1 MKKIL
6 LLGAVLLPSVAF
18 GQAAHS
24 AIELTRQR
32 ASQTAAC
39 GSTSTA
45 CLYRST
51 DDSIHWAEPGG
62 TDFNLTLSAGTLQS
76 AYSGGGA
83 GPQTITLSTAG
94 KDIRTDV
101 AGHYPGGSGG
111 VYDLAWSVID
121 STQANRSGTPFTP
134 APPWPV
140 PGTTVAS
147 PLMAL
152 GMTQSG
158 ELITGDPQRWLSAGE
173 GMDGNIVLR
182 GGLGDWHLFPGPSLL
197 TDKYVEGVELW
208 IQAGSGAPISNAF
221 GGSLH
226 LHGGPHGVG
235 ASAPGGMVEID
246 SAPDAG
252 GTHSGFYY
260 SGYGDVQLGG
270 FYATTIGIGR
280 ADLTGSPATQVAL
293 RAGTNGIQATSL
305 GRVVFRNA
313 DSSPTVYWDTVG
325 PTSSGLEFAKK
336 AGSFTVL
343 LPNDAG
349 LNQSMWA
356 QDLTSITLST
366 GVSPAYNEVFTA
378 HTHQG
383 MRYTTYNADGLGNVA
398 FTVASSVTWT
408 TTALAQFKSA
418 SLVRADI
425 QSGPASVTGIGVI
438 NAYGNLGSAATIAQ
452 FNAVAVSADGG
463 FSGAGYAMDA
473 TPAGGDKAFLTT
485 GGTVGN
491 TSLAHVAA
499 LYNGSYQ
506 GAYVDLA
513 DGSFKS
519 LAVKL
524 GTGGTPNLGSAA
536 VPWGSIYVTGT
547 IAEYKGET
555 TDGTGVAYI
564 EKKGTDVAS
573 SGAGAQSTTIATY
586 SPGTSGLYRVQVL
599 IDCTT
604 ADTVTATVTY
614 SDAVNTTAQ
623 TETPISA
630 ASCGTNGVVHG
641 ADLLIRAAS
650 GTAIIATLT
659 LSSHNTTKAHAT
671 IERLN

>member
-1 MKKIL
+1 MYTDAANVDHVTPTPPVAGIVKGDIPVSNG
-6 LLGAVLLPSVAF
+6 LGGFTLQPPGSD
-18 GQAAHS
+18 GQCLVSRS
-24 AIELTRQR
+24 ASSTGWTT
-32 ASQTAAC
+32 SAC
-39 GSTSTA
+39 GG
-45 CLYRST
+45 
-51 DDSIHWAEPGG
+51 GG
-62 TDFNLTLSAGTLQS
+62 T
-76 AYSGGGA
+76 SGGGGGSLQA
-83 GPQTITLSTAG
+83 AFNGGNSITFDPSPAPSPVVFNA
-94 KDIRTDV
+94 D
-101 AGHYPGGSGG
+101 GHYNHGAAGA
-111 VYDLAWSVID
+111 YDLEYWFGD
-121 STQANRSGTPFTP
+121 STVANRSGSTLSP
-134 APPWPV
+134 APPWPL
-140 PGTTVAS
+140 PGLTTTS
-147 PLMAL
+147 PMMGL
-152 GMTQSG
+152 GMTSSG
-158 ELITGDPQRWLSAGE
+158 ELITGDPNDYLVNGN
-173 GMDGNIVLR
+173 GMDGNIQLR
-182 GGLGDWHLFPGPSLL
+182 GGLGDWHIYPGPSLT

-208 IQAGSGAPISNAF
+208 IMAGGGAPVTNAF

-246 SAPDAG
+246 SAPDPG
-252 GTHSGFYY
+252 GTHTGFYY
-260 SGYGDVQLGG
+260 SGYADVQLGG
-270 FYATTIGIGR
+270 FYATTVSMGR
-280 ADLTGSPATQVAL
+280 SDLTGSPATQVAL

-349 LNQSMWA
+349 LNQSIWA

>member
-1 MKKIL
+1 
-6 LLGAVLLPSVAF
+6 
-18 GQAAHS
+18 
-24 AIELTRQR
+24 
-32 ASQTAAC
+32 
-39 GSTSTA
+39 
-45 CLYRST
+45 
-51 DDSIHWAEPGG
+51 
-62 TDFNLTLSAGTLQS
+62 
-76 AYSGGGA
+76 
-83 GPQTITLSTAG
+83 
-94 KDIRTDV
+94 
-101 AGHYPGGSGG
+101 
-111 VYDLAWSVID
+111 
-121 STQANRSGTPFTP
+121 
-134 APPWPV
+134 
-140 PGTTVAS
+140 
-147 PLMAL
+147 
-152 GMTQSG
+152 
-158 ELITGDPQRWLSAGE
+158 
-173 GMDGNIVLR
+173 
-182 GGLGDWHLFPGPSLL
+182 
-197 TDKYVEGVELW
+197 
-208 IQAGSGAPISNAF
+208 
-221 GGSLH
+221 
-226 LHGGPHGVG
+226 
-235 ASAPGGMVEID
+235 
-246 SAPDAG
+246 
-252 GTHSGFYY
+252 
-260 SGYGDVQLGG
+260 
-270 FYATTIGIGR
+270 
-280 ADLTGSPATQVAL
+280 
-293 RAGTNGIQATSL
+293 
-305 GRVVFRNA
+305 
-313 DSSPTVYWDTVG
+313 
-325 PTSSGLEFAKK
+325 
-336 AGSFTVL
+336 
-343 LPNDAG
+343 
-349 LNQSMWA
+349 
-356 QDLTSITLST
+356 
-366 GVSPAYNEVFTA
+366 
-378 HTHQG
+378 

-418 SLVRADI
+418 SLVRANI

-506 GAYVDLA
+506 GVYVDLA